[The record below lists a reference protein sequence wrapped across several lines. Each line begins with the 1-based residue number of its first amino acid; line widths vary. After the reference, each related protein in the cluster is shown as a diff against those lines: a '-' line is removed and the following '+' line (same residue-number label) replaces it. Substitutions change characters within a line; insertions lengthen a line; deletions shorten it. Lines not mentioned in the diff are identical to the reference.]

1 MKRKLLQLSF
11 LVLIFAMAGLFV
23 AFAYTGNQQPG
34 SSKNAKTDFERAT
47 EYLQQMRN
55 NQITGEINPFDVLNA
70 RQQAEKMYFKSGKAF
85 DLDWLELGPDNAPG
99 RVRAL
104 IFDNRDE
111 TAKTLIA
118 AGITGGLWK
127 TTNLGATWK
136 KINVVNQNLYV
147 SSLAQ
152 SADGTIYVGTGEYFC
167 TTNETYFGGLVG
179 TGIYKSTNSD
189 EFTLIEETKPSI
201 TALTDTVDWA
211 YINKLVVSKNS
222 GRIFAATNTG
232 LWYSDNGD
240 SWTKVTQYYHDTLT
254 YNVTIS
260 IDSTVKCD
268 SFIVEGNNIIMNNPQ
283 MNKAV
288 VDTVS
293 YEKTKQTPIRTVMS
307 FAKINCTD
315 VEVGGDGTVAATFGD
330 MVFTA
335 NSNDLIFTN
344 RSGTPS
350 NPNLITREDRDYTT
364 RLIAVDTLNNTADR
378 TVTFNQI
385 TNFVADPALG
395 RPSPLSNNPS
405 RANVA
410 FAPNDP
416 SGDILYAVSTMAG
429 YLYNVYLSEDKG
441 ETWRTIFPGGSNTL
455 KPFNGT
461 ACYNNTF
468 EVFPD
473 DNYKVLLGGQTMWM
487 GTQVGNGGFF
497 DWGLGPITASLPS
510 GHHVY
515 AFQPGTNN
523 KLVVATNLG
532 IYYGTLGVAYNQFTE
547 ISRNLTITQCYTVAT
562 GGLKR
567 KVLTGTQGDGTWYI
581 SGLGNTP
588 QYGEKIDGGHGGSC
602 VISIINPNA
611 FIFSSSTGTIQRS
624 DDEGQNASMNFSAP
638 STTLFITPIAF
649 WEDFKSE
656 NSRDSIT
663 FKARQDY
670 KAGDVILCRSKN
682 PGFGLDAGYPFDY
695 VLETDLAEGDSI
707 RIKDIIQ
714 SKLFVANQNTVY
726 LTKDGVKFGKESEW
740 WQIASLVTANG
751 QPTAIAYSK
760 DANYLFIGTKAGFI
774 YRISNI
780 AHAYDYERADIR
792 SPYCIISTDVIQIPE
807 FENRFITSISVDPNN
822 SNNIIVTLGNYG
834 NEGYVYR
841 STNALASPWTGIT
854 FVDIT
859 GNMPKMP
866 VYSSLI
872 EMKDSNK
879 AIIGTEYGIYT
890 TDEIGKADVT
900 WTAENQGIGLIPVFQ
915 IKQQKIYKDEYV
927 VPSEDPSQPPLVY
940 PRVDNYGSIYIAT
953 FGRGT
958 YRADRFMVGIDDIIP
973 TSNKNI
979 ETLNIYPNPVDRNT
993 TLSFNLNRNS
1003 NIQISIYN
1011 LSGLL
1016 VNTLNAGTYY
1026 AGFNSVTLDCSR
1038 LTSGA
1043 YLIKIDAENEIM
1055 TAKMIVR

>member
-1 MKRKLLQLSF
+1 M
-11 LVLIFAMAGLFV
+11 
-23 AFAYTGNQQPG
+23 
-34 SSKNAKTDFERAT
+34 
-47 EYLQQMRN
+47 
-55 NQITGEINPFDVLNA
+55 
-70 RQQAEKMYFKSGKAF
+70 
-85 DLDWLELGPDNAPG
+85 
-99 RVRAL
+99 
-104 IFDNRDE
+104 
-111 TAKTLIA
+111 
-118 AGITGGLWK
+118 
-127 TTNLGATWK
+127 
-136 KINVVNQNLYV
+136 
-147 SSLAQ
+147 
-152 SADGTIYVGTGEYFC
+152 
-167 TTNETYFGGLVG
+167 
-179 TGIYKSTNSD
+179 
-189 EFTLIEETKPSI
+189 
-201 TALTDTVDWA
+201 
-211 YINKLVVSKNS
+211 
-222 GRIFAATNTG
+222 
-232 LWYSDNGD
+232 
-240 SWTKVTQYYHDTLT
+240 
-254 YNVTIS
+254 
-260 IDSTVKCD
+260 
-268 SFIVEGNNIIMNNPQ
+268 
-283 MNKAV
+283 
-288 VDTVS
+288 
-293 YEKTKQTPIRTVMS
+293 
-307 FAKINCTD
+307 
-315 VEVGGDGTVAATFGD
+315 
-330 MVFTA
+330 
-335 NSNDLIFTN
+335 
-344 RSGTPS
+344 
-350 NPNLITREDRDYTT
+350 
-364 RLIAVDTLNNTADR
+364 
-378 TVTFNQI
+378 
-385 TNFVADPALG
+385 
-395 RPSPLSNNPS
+395 
-405 RANVA
+405 
-410 FAPNDP
+410 
-416 SGDILYAVSTMAG
+416 
-429 YLYNVYLSEDKG
+429 
-441 ETWRTIFPGGSNTL
+441 
-455 KPFNGT
+455 
-461 ACYNNTF
+461 
-468 EVFPD
+468 
-473 DNYKVLLGGQTMWM
+473 
-487 GTQVGNGGFF
+487 
-497 DWGLGPITASLPS
+497 
-510 GHHVY
+510 
-515 AFQPGTNN
+515 
-523 KLVVATNLG
+523 
-532 IYYGTLGVAYNQFTE
+532 
-547 ISRNLTITQCYTVAT
+547 
-562 GGLKR
+562 
-567 KVLTGTQGDGTWYI
+567 
-581 SGLGNTP
+581 
-588 QYGEKIDGGHGGSC
+588 
-602 VISIINPNA
+602 
-611 FIFSSSTGTIQRS
+611 
-624 DDEGQNASMNFSAP
+624 
-638 STTLFITPIAF
+638 
-649 WEDFKSE
+649 
-656 NSRDSIT
+656 
-663 FKARQDY
+663 
-670 KAGDVILCRSKN
+670 
-682 PGFGLDAGYPFDY
+682 
-695 VLETDLAEGDSI
+695 
-707 RIKDIIQ
+707 
-714 SKLFVANQNTVY
+714 
-726 LTKDGVKFGKESEW
+726 KFGKESEW